1 MENPPSYDGSGLV
14 NLIAEIERR
23 MTGTSVFPGLTEA
36 SVVPDSASY
45 VLVLFDGLGVAGLH
59 HEDAGAFRASYVG
72 SLDAPFPTTTSV
84 SLATVAT
91 GLSPSQH
98 AQVAHLSWYPDLG
111 TVVNTLKWVRSET
124 PSPTNTVHSCH
135 TPTSGSGFESQAS
148 SRSRYN
154 QASSGEHR

>member
-91 GLSPSQH
+91 GLSQH
-98 AQVAHLSWYPDLG
+98 AQVAHLSWYPTWDQRPQVGERL
-111 TVVNTLKWVRSET
+111 T
-124 PSPTNTVHSCH
+124 PATPRNLWDRRRADHS
-135 TPTSGSGFESQAS
+135 TTRRVSGN
-148 SRSRYN
+148 R
-154 QASSGEHR
+154 